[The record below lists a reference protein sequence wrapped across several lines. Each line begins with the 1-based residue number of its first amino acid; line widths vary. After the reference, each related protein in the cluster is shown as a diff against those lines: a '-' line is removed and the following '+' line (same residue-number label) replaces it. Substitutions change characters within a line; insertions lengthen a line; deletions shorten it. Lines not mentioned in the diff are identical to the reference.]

1 MIELDGR
8 SLMNRKKEAALLDM
22 VAIRFIKLVIFSLIA
37 PNVLLRVERVPM

>member
-22 VAIRFIKLVIFSLIA
+22 VEQNDKPSEMDVALWW
-37 PNVLLRVERVPM
+37 

>member
-22 VAIRFIKLVIFSLIA
+22 VENYNPITDIGPILVFSTKFW
-37 PNVLLRVERVPM
+37 